1 MNENIECPLTK
12 DELDEA
18 RTVEGYQRRLLHAW
32 QAMRFMDEVEA
43 IALRRESWRNDPEKG
58 KALKSRTTPKLTR
71 PWAMTVEHWKF
82 FFFPLTLDEAQKICN
97 QSERGRDVW
106 RLIQKLFKKCKT
118 AAKKQES

>member
-1 MNENIECPLTK
+1 MECPLTK

-18 RTVEGYQRRLLHAW
+18 RAVEGEQRRLLHAW
-32 QAMRFMDEVEA
+32 QAIRFMDEIDA
-43 IALRRESWRNDPEKG
+43 MALRRENWRNDPEKG
-58 KALKSRTTPKLTR
+58 KRTRTTPKLAR

-106 RLIQKLFKKCKT
+106 RKIQKLFKKCKT
-118 AAKKQES
+118 APEKQE